1 MLIQWLLE
9 NKKGSDNL
17 PIVLNI
23 FYSQVYMKGI
33 YRHDVPIK
41 GIYSVISIEYIKII
55 SMMQDNYVPSIPA
68 IIRSRRNRD
77 RMVVG
82 FITTYAISAYHH

>member
-1 MLIQWLLE
+1 
-9 NKKGSDNL
+9 
-17 PIVLNI
+17 
-23 FYSQVYMKGI
+23 
-33 YRHDVPIK
+33 
-41 GIYSVISIEYIKII
+41 
-55 SMMQDNYVPSIPA
+55 MMQDNYVPSIPA